1 MPVTIDVPG
10 LGPVSIPDEI
20 PSEQADQYVRQ
31 IAQKRGVKLEL
42 PAPEPV
48 KTDKSYGL
56 GAAAQDIGVSAL
68 GLIPGVIETVSAF
81 TPTDRALRAIG
92 AQQGIAGLLPE
103 TEIGKDVGKYGVLAG
118 TAKSLRDLQQELYSK
133 ESEVARQEF
142 AKKLAEQEGSPFGEA
157 GVAFKET
164 LTTPE
169 LMTTQLPE
177 SLLSIIGGRGLVG
190 FGGKVLKAATPQV
203 VKEAGERAVQRAA
216 EKIGEEGVEK
226 IAKISGGPETVKT
239 VLGGAAMQ
247 GGSVSNQNFI
257 ATMDMPQSKLA
268 ATPEYQEAIA
278 SGMSPEEARLSVARG
293 AANGALAPATA
304 LSIVAQYAIPGG
316 TSFERLFA
324 GATQRTL
331 GKEGAL
337 EIAKQIGKATL
348 GEAGSEALEEGGGQF
363 IANVFAPGQE
373 DLTQGVGAAAGA
385 AGALGALMGGGAG
398 GVQALQASRAN
409 KIMAE
414 RQQQEEE
421 ARQKLDARMPPVQQI
436 ESPEPAQ
443 LPLEQIRTEGQGFVS
458 NLPAGSTFT
467 LDDIIGNTGATASPD
482 AIAVANDLLN
492 RGEIV
497 RQPGD
502 TLSFRRVNDDE
513 RVIPLGSPDQ
523 SYVYTVP
530 TTREGTELNDG
541 YTVESSALG
550 VTRQVENQEKAE
562 KIKQAMIDRAGQ
574 QAAVVDEQL
583 NNLRAQADEVSR
595 TITEAY
601 TRPDISDVQLQQL
614 RTTGEQTTQKL
625 NDEIAKLEEQK
636 ATILAEPII
645 TPINPRAET
654 GHQVRLHTPGQPAR
668 ILSNFANEQE
678 AYDAII
684 DNSTPEQD
692 RLIAEDPAYEAVRNR
707 LEERAAEL
715 DAEEEPQEAEPVEM
729 TPEMQGRV
737 TQTANR
743 MRGVL
748 DQMGLKNIGLNVQQ
762 KLQEMVNGK
771 LSAVDGYYLNRVI
784 SASLEGSRDV
794 TATIGHET
802 IHALRELGMFSD
814 KEWEILTKRAQS
826 EWIKK
831 YGIRERYEGMLTEE
845 KVIEEAIADAFGNWL
860 QGDLQATGVIQGLF
874 NRIKLVL
881 EKMGSVLRGQGF
893 TTSSDIFKRARTGT
907 LEGDRVERVAEGK
920 QYARD
925 FKDVTVRTPELQ
937 QAAERLKAGEITSEE
952 YNRLVDKYKPI
963 AAFKEV
969 PAPATKEEMSEAL
982 TSDKVARIGEPSR
995 TLKGGESV
1003 GLRLDIPAYRD
1014 YGTWVV
1020 SVHEKGTAAGAGKS
1034 IGYEP
1039 VAAVTNANFS
1049 VNPKAALNIAAG
1061 KPKAT
1066 IATVEGKWKPVDVK
1080 QAYKQAKEA
1089 MTSPDWIQVGMDPE
1103 RHSYF
1108 YNRDTTQPVVSAD
1121 EVIQIGGLVLAKN
1134 PVYAEKS
1141 EFQFALPQTV
1151 NVDGVERPT
1160 RISEEARAGAAVSGS
1175 DLMEGMGIPEEE
1187 QSQYWRN
1194 LSQEERDS
1202 LFEKYYRSVSGAGRA
1217 IHPTVEGVKNF
1228 WRWFGNSKIVNKDG
1242 TPKVMYHGTARDI
1255 SEFRKQQA
1263 NAIFVTE
1270 DPEFARTFADMSL
1283 GWMVKNATQVL
1294 DDKTLELAID
1304 AGITEAVLEDA
1315 VTNKFAKEWLK
1326 DHEGF
1331 SLKNIL
1337 RDVLSSPMS
1346 DYVSARIQD
1355 ELPSKD
1361 NIIQLYVR
1369 AEKTFDYDSQE
1380 DRDALMAWAKSL
1392 DKNNPARQF
1401 IEDKKNEIEFGE
1413 WEVIESPAVQDFIKS
1428 SGYDSFYM
1436 YETGRKNLAVYD
1448 PNQLKSAIGNTGAF
1462 SRDSGEI
1469 QYALPLTPEE
1479 TQDIVKRAKGDAR
1492 LAQILDAAIYLTPE
1506 ERLKLRSVAGR
1517 ANAINMVDTLAM
1529 FPSAEE
1535 YAAIAYAGRAKRG
1548 WYENSAKALV
1558 SVFGGDAPRFAALLA
1573 ALSPQCSVQTNL
1585 LNALNLW
1592 KNWTAAGRPQDR
1604 ASIMRI
1610 AGQSVQGDKGEKS
1623 VLDAWKNNSVSAL
1636 TAKDFTNFKL
1646 SGPKVNSFYLN
1657 LIGVTNEVTNDAWMS
1672 NFANLD
1678 QEIFSGSLNKAGT
1691 DPGKGPGYLAGNIV
1705 VRQAAERLTELT
1717 GEKWTPAEVQETVW
1731 SWAKALYEGAE
1742 AEGLSPIQFLTEGR
1756 LTEEL
1761 INSVPDFSQL
1771 FYSDIYASILRS
1783 AGYGEQVDGLIQQR
1797 NANRAELSDQE
1808 QGVAVQTAPFAPVTQ
1823 KELEKSAAKRLTAL
1837 EEVRQ
1842 KESTLNR
1849 VFKESPMAIFEA
1861 RPSESLTQLVPSL
1874 RTGDRKLIKKFTNGA
1889 KSILFDSDGRDRIA
1903 KILGFDIGLP
1913 KKKGDE
1919 TKHRVGSGG
1928 FEGKVSANYQVR
1940 IPEEF
1945 ANPYSAAT
1953 GYVFLQDAVP
1963 WQKLDPEGWGF
1974 GLAITIPKLNDEI
1987 EHEFFSRF
1995 EGLTDTG
2002 HTRAGNTI
2010 LVGNFTNYKEIQ
2022 KATKTQKGIEQANID
2037 DELFKSIVCQIAN
2050 EIAVKHG
2057 VRVRVAGYRFNG
2069 NLLENNIEDENG
2081 KEVNAWATTGTGAG
2095 YLRGDVAERLA
2106 PVQDQLDDL
2115 QSEFLDYCRAFQEE
2129 QDRKGKRKVK
2139 GGEQFALPQNILGQP
2154 ARLPTWTYPTDSK
2167 YDNVIYYLMDKMID
2181 LKRVIEGISKSGTK
2195 ILDQWNPYLKE
2206 ELYHGRTA
2214 EQTERFLRTEIRPL
2228 LQDLSRNNIT
2238 IAELEEYLHNRH
2250 AEERNIQIA
2259 SINPNLP
2266 DGGSGIT
2273 THKAN
2278 NYLNA
2283 LPQARRMLLE
2293 RLARRVDDIN
2303 KGTRDILVKSGL
2315 ETPQTI
2321 AAWENTYKKYVPLFR
2336 EDADY
2341 VTSSGYGVGE
2351 GFSVRGDF
2359 AKRAVGSTR
2368 GVIDIFANV
2377 VTQRERAIIRAEK
2390 NRVAK
2395 AVYGLAVQNPNKQFW
2410 MVIDPEGI
2418 KDPNQVRADLM
2429 NLGIDPN
2436 DVANIFQQPTRTQPD
2451 PRTGLVTNKLDPFVL
2466 KSDNV
2471 MAVRIDGKNKYV
2483 LFNNNDPSA
2492 KRMVTAIKNM
2502 DADQLGRVMS
2512 TLGMVTRWIASVN
2525 TQYNPIFGVVNF
2537 TRDIQGALLNLST
2550 TPIADKASD
2559 VMSVSN
2565 VSGALKGIW
2574 STSRA
2579 EKSGGALPTS
2589 QWAKL
2594 WQDFKDQGGQTG
2606 FRSQFSTSEE
2616 RAKALEK
2623 EINYINAGK
2632 PRKAFTA
2639 MIDVLSDYNTAMENA
2654 VRLTA
2659 YKAALDKGISKEQ
2672 AASIAKNLTVNFNKK
2687 GQVATQMGALYAFF
2701 NASMRGSVRLYETLT
2716 GPMGQ
2721 KIIWGGLLLGA
2732 MQAMMLAAAGFDED
2746 EPPEFVKDRNLILPL
2761 GYFTD
2766 KKNYISIP
2774 LPLGFNVLPNL
2785 SRNMVEWWQS
2795 GFKDPAKR
2803 IAHITGSMLDT
2814 FNPMGNAGWS
2824 IQTVAPTALDP
2835 FAALFE
2841 NKDSFGRPIARED
2854 ISGLDPTPGY
2864 TRTKDVATTLGK
2876 GIAQFLNAASGGTK
2890 YKPGVISP
2898 TGDQIDFLAGQAGG
2912 GIYRELAKVEQT
2924 ITSKATGEELPSYKM
2939 PLVGR
2944 FYGNADENAAQSQRF
2959 YSNLTRLNEHE
2970 NEIKGRLKNREP
2982 LGDYFKEYPE
2992 ARLIKM
2998 ANSVEYNIR
3007 KLKQRRQLLKERGG
3021 NEQAIKNINDNIVR
3035 LMKRLNERVESTE
3048 D

>member
-20 PSEQADQYVRQ
+20 PSEQAGQYVRQ
-31 IAQKRGVKLEL
+31 IAQKRGVKLEP
-42 PAPEPV
+42 PAPEPA
-48 KTDKSYGL
+48 KADKSYGL

-68 GLIPGVIETVSAF
+68 GLIPGVIETASSY

-92 AQQGIAGLLPE
+92 LQQGIAGLLQE

-118 TAKSLRDLQQELYSK
+118 TAKSLRDLQQDLYTEQAQAAQKEL
-133 ESEVARQEF
+133 
-142 AKKLAEQEGSPFGEA
+142 AKKLAEQDGFFGEA
-157 GVAFKET
+157 GTAFKET

-169 LMTTQLPE
+169 LMTSQLPE
-177 SLLSIIGGRGLVG
+177 SLLSIIGGRGLVKAG
-190 FGGKVLKAATPQV
+190 ETVLKAAAPQV

-216 EKIGEEGVEK
+216 EKIGEKGVEK
-226 IAKISGGPETVKT
+226 ISKISGGPETVRT
-239 VLGGAAMQ
+239 VLGGATMQ
-247 GGSVSNQNFI
+247 GGSVANQNFI
-257 ATMDMPQSKLA
+257 ATMDMPQAKLA

-278 SGMSPEEARLSVARG
+278 SGLSPEDARLSVAQS
-293 AANGALAPATA
+293 AANGALLPATA
-304 LSIVAQYAIPGG
+304 VSIVAQYAVPGG

-348 GEAGSEALEEGGGQF
+348 GEAGSEALEEGAGQL
-363 IANVFAPGQE
+363 IANIFQPGQE
-373 DLTQGVGAAAGA
+373 DITQGVGASVGA
-385 AGALGALMGGGAG
+385 AAALGALMGGGAG
-398 GVQALQASRAN
+398 GVQAVQAGRARQVV
-409 KIMAE
+409 AE
-414 RQQQEEE
+414 RQREEEE
-421 ARQKLDARMPPVQQI
+421 ARQELDARMPPVQQI
-436 ESPEPAQ
+436 ESPEPTQ
-443 LPLEQIRTEGQGFVS
+443 LLAEQILAEGRGFVS

-467 LDDIIGNTGATASPD
+467 LDDIVGNTGATASPD

-497 RQPGD
+497 REPGD

-513 RVIPLGSPDQ
+513 RIIPLGNPDQ

-530 TTREGTELNDG
+530 TTREGSEVNDG

-550 VTRQVENQEKAE
+550 VTRQVANQEEAE
-562 KIKQAMIDRAGQ
+562 KIKQAMLNRAGER
-574 QAAVVDEQL
+574 AAVVDEQL
-583 NNLRAQADEVSR
+583 NNLRAQAEEVSK

-601 TRPDISDVQLQQL
+601 TRPDISDEQLMELQS
-614 RTTGEQTTQKL
+614 TGEQTTQKL
-625 NDEIAKLEEQK
+625 NDEIANLEEQK
-636 ATILAEPII
+636 ANILAEPTV
-645 TPINPRAET
+645 TPINPRAEA

-668 ILSNFANEQE
+668 ILNNFANEQE

-684 DNSTPEQD
+684 DNSSPEQD

-707 LEERAAEL
+707 LEERAAEV
-715 DAEEEPQEAEPVEM
+715 DAQEEPQPVEM
-729 TPEMQGRV
+729 TPEMQERV

-743 MRGVL
+743 MRSVL
-748 DQMGLKNIGLNVQQ
+748 DQMGLRNIGLNVQQ

-771 LSAVDGYYLNRVI
+771 LSDVDGYYLNRVI

-814 KEWEILTKRAQS
+814 KEWEILTKRAKS
-826 EWIKK
+826 EWIDK
-831 YGIRERYEGMLTEE
+831 YKIRERYKGMLSEE
-845 KVIEEAIADAFGNWL
+845 KVIEEAVADAFGDWL
-860 QGDLQATGVIQGLF
+860 QGDLRATGVIQGLF
-874 NRIKLVL
+874 NRIKLLL

-893 TTSSDIFKRARTGT
+893 TTSSDIFKRARAGE
-907 LEGDRVERVAEGK
+907 LEGGRERRAEGVK
-920 QYARD
+920 FALPKTINVDGKERPTTNNEGRQIHPTEEGVRNFWSWFGDSKVVDAEGRPIVVYHGTEEEED
-925 FKDVTVRTPELQ
+925 FDLFETTNELGGSWF
-937 QAAERLKAGEITSEE
+937 AEDPYL
-952 YNRLVDKYKPI
+952 
-963 AAFKEV
+963 
-969 PAPATKEEMSEAL
+969 
-982 TSDKVARIGEPSR
+982 
-995 TLKGGESV
+995 
-1003 GLRLDIPAYRD
+1003 
-1014 YGTWVV
+1014 
-1020 SVHEKGTAAGAGKS
+1020 
-1034 IGYEP
+1034 
-1039 VAAVTNANFS
+1039 AN
-1049 VNPKAALNIAAG
+1049 
-1061 KPKAT
+1061 
-1066 IATVEGKWKPVDVK
+1066 
-1080 QAYKQAKEA
+1080 
-1089 MTSPDWIQVGMDPE
+1089 
-1103 RHSYF
+1103 
-1108 YNRDTTQPVVSAD
+1108 
-1121 EVIQIGGLVLAKN
+1121 
-1134 PVYAEKS
+1134 VYAERFFSPKYGTTTPGRVIPVYLKLNAPLQIPEDMNMSEDNTPGEAIDRVNNLNKTSFKPEDSGFPLWWKEFPTYQILGNYDFVRSAEKAGYDGFLAFEDGYKTWNAFSAEQIKS
-1141 EFQFALPQTV
+1141 AVGNTGAFSPYDSRIQFALPRTV

-1160 RISEEARAGAAVSGS
+1160 KIFEEARANVGVTGN

-1187 QSQYWRN
+1187 RKQYWSG
-1194 LSQEERDS
+1194 LTTEERDA
-1202 LFEKYYRSVSGAGRA
+1202 LFNRYYRSISGAGKE
-1217 IHPTVEGVKNF
+1217 IYPTIEGIQNF
-1228 WRWFGNSKIVNKDG
+1228 WRWFGNSKIANEDG
-1242 TPKVMYHGTARDI
+1242 TPKRMYHGTARDI
-1255 SEFRKQQA
+1255 SEFRPKQA
-1263 NAIFVTE
+1263 GAIFVTGN
-1270 DPEFARTFADMSL
+1270 PNFAESFADSSL
-1283 GWMVKNATQVL
+1283 DWMITNANKVLPKDVLRQAVINGLKEARVGEKNFDFYMKKFEQQPLKELVKYSAVSDEIYGAIKNAMPSR
-1294 DDKTLELAID
+1294 E
-1304 AGITEAVLEDA
+1304 
-1315 VTNKFAKEWLK
+1315 
-1326 DHEGF
+1326 
-1331 SLKNIL
+1331 NIVPL
-1337 RDVLSSPMS
+1337 F
-1346 DYVSARIQD
+1346 I
-1355 ELPSKD
+1355 
-1361 NIIQLYVR
+1361 R
-1369 AEKTFDYDSQE
+1369 AEKPFDYDNKE
-1380 DRDALMAWAKSL
+1380 DRDALMTWAKSL

-1401 IEDKKNEIEFGE
+1401 IEDKKNEVELGE
-1413 WEVIESPAVQDFIKS
+1413 WSVIESPAVQSFLKEN
-1428 SGYDSFYM
+1428 GYDGFYVS
-1436 YETGRKNLAVYD
+1436 EGGNKNLAVYD
-1448 PNQLKSAIGNTGAF
+1448 PNQLKSAVGNTGAF
-1462 SRDSGEI
+1462 SRISGDI

-1535 YAAIAYAGRAKRG
+1535 YAAVAYAGRAKRG

-1558 SVFGGDAPRFAALLA
+1558 SVFGSDAPRFAALLA

-1585 LNALNLW
+1585 LNAMNLW

-1705 VRQAAERLTELT
+1705 VRQAADRLTELT

-1808 QGVAVQTAPFAPVTQ
+1808 QGVAVQTAPFATATQ

-1849 VFKESPMAIFEA
+1849 VFKESPMATFEA

-1874 RTGDRKLIKKFTNGA
+1874 RTGDRKLVKKFTNGA
-1889 KSILFDSDGRDRIA
+1889 KAILFDSDGRDRIA

-1945 ANPYSAAT
+1945 ANPYSAAS

-2022 KATKTQKGIEQANID
+2022 KATKTQKGIEQAAID
-2037 DELFKSIVCQIAN
+2037 NELFKSIVSQIAN

-2057 VRVRVAGYRFNG
+2057 VRVRIAGYNFNG
-2069 NLLENNIEDENG
+2069 NLLENNIKDENG
-2081 KEVNAWATTGTGAG
+2081 KQVNAWATTGTGDG
-2095 YLRGDVAERLA
+2095 YLRGDAAERLA
-2106 PVQDQLDDL
+2106 PVQDQLDAL

-2154 ARLPTWTYPTDSK
+2154 ARLPTWTSPTDSK
-2167 YDNVIYYLMDKMID
+2167 ADSAIYFLQDKMID
-2181 LKRVIEGISKSGTK
+2181 LKRVIEGISKAGAQ
-2195 ILDQWNPYLKE
+2195 ILDKWNPYLKE

-2214 EQTERFLRTEIRPL
+2214 QQTERFLRTEIRPL
-2228 LQDLSRNNIT
+2228 LQDLNRNNIS
-2238 IAELEEYLHNRH
+2238 IAEIEEYLHNRH

-2266 DGGSGIT
+2266 DGGSKIT
-2273 THKAN
+2273 TQQAS

-2293 RLARRVDDIN
+2293 RLAQRVDDIN
-2303 KGTRDILVKSGL
+2303 KGTRQILVQSGL

-2341 VTSSGYGVGE
+2341 VTTSGYGVGR
-2351 GFSVRGDF
+2351 GFEVRGPF

-2368 GVIDIFANV
+2368 NVVDIFANV
-2377 VTQRERAIIRAEK
+2377 VMQRERAIIRAEK
-2390 NRVAK
+2390 NRVAQ
-2395 AVYGLAVQNPNKQFW
+2395 ALYGLAVQNPNKQFW
-2410 MVIDPEGI
+2410 MAIDPEGI
-2418 KDPNQVRADLM
+2418 KDPNQVRAELM
-2429 NLGIDPN
+2429 NMGINPN
-2436 DVANIFQQPTRTQPD
+2436 DVSNIFQQPTQAKVD

-2466 KSDNV
+2466 QSDNV
-2471 MAVRIDGKNKYV
+2471 LAVRINGQNKYI

-2492 KRMVTAIKNM
+2492 KRMVMSLKSM
-2502 DADQLGRVMS
+2502 DADKLGRAMS
-2512 TLGMVTRWIASVN
+2512 AVGMITRWIASVN
-2525 TQYNPIFGVVNF
+2525 TQYNPIFGAVNF
-2537 TRDIQGALLNLST
+2537 VRDVEGALLNLST
-2550 TPIADKASD
+2550 TPVADKAKEITSAK
-2559 VMSVSN
+2559 N
-2565 VSGALKGIW
+2565 LTNALTAIW
-2574 STSRA
+2574 STARA
-2579 EKSGGALPTS
+2579 ERSSGALPTS

-2594 WQDFKDQGGQTG
+2594 WQDFQEQGGQTG
-2606 FRSQFSTSEE
+2606 FRSQFSSAEE
-2616 RAKALEK
+2616 RAQSLQD
-2623 EINYINAGK
+2623 EINDINAGRAK
-2632 PRKAFTA
+2632 KTFKA
-2639 MIDVLSDYNTAMENA
+2639 MLDVLSDYNTSMENA

-2687 GQVATQMGALYAFF
+2687 GQIATQMGALYAFF
-2701 NASMRGSVRLYETLT
+2701 NASVQGTTRLLQTLK
-2716 GPMGQ
+2716 GPMGG
-2721 KIIWGGLLLGA
+2721 KIIAGGLLLGVV
-2732 MQAMMLAAAGFDED
+2732 QAMMLAAAGFDED
-2746 EPPEFVKDRNLILPL
+2746 EPPEFVKDRNLIIPL
-2761 GYFTD
+2761 GFFTG
-2766 KKNYISIP
+2766 KKNYLTIP
-2774 LPLGFNVLPNL
+2774 MPLGFNVLPSVGRNL
-2785 SRNMVEWWQS
+2785 TEWWQS
-2795 GFKDPAKR
+2795 GFENPAKR
-2803 IAHITGSMLDT
+2803 IASMTGVIFES
-2814 FNPMGNAGWS
+2814 FNPIGGAGWS
-2824 IQTVAPTALDP
+2824 LQTLSPSFADP
-2835 FAALFE
+2835 FVALAE
-2841 NKDSFGRPIARED
+2841 NRDSFGRPIYRED
-2854 ISGLDPTPGY
+2854 MSGLDPTPGY
-2864 TRTKDVATTLGK
+2864 SRSRDVSSWWSK
-2876 GIAQFLNAASGGTK
+2876 GIAEFLNAASGGTK
-2890 YKPGVISP
+2890 YKQGVLSP
-2898 TGDQIDFLAGQAGG
+2898 TGDQIDYLFGQAFGG
-2912 GIYRELAKVEQT
+2912 VYREISKAEQT
-2924 ITSKATGEELPSYKM
+2924 ATAVATGEEIPSYKI

-2944 FYGNADENAAQSQRF
+2944 FYGNADENAVQRQRF
-2959 YSNLTRLNEHE
+2959 YENIKRLNEHE
-2970 NEIKGRLKNREP
+2970 NEIKGRIKNRESV
-2982 LGDYFKEYPE
+2982 YEYYRENPE
-2992 ARLIKM
+2992 ARLVKT

-3007 KLKQRRQLLKERGG
+3007 KLKQRRDLMKERGASQ
-3021 NEQAIKNINDNIVR
+3021 EAIKKINDNIIR
-3035 LMKRLNERVESTE
+3035 LMMRLNERVEKLE

>member
-421 ARQKLDARMPPVQQI
+421 ARQELDARMPPVQQI
-436 ESPEPAQ
+436 EHPETTQ
-443 LPLEQIRTEGQGFVS
+443 LAPEQIRSEAGVFLSTI
-458 NLPAGSTFT
+458 PAGDTFT
-467 LDDIIGNTGATASPD
+467 LDTIANNTSQAVAGGAD
-482 AIAVANDLLN
+482 ATAVANHLLN
-492 RGEIV
+492 TGEIV
-497 RQPGD
+497 REPGD
-502 TLSFRRVNDDE
+502 TLSFRRVNDNE
-513 RVIPLGSPDQ
+513 RIVPLGNPNE

-530 TTREGTELNDG
+530 TTREGSELNDG

-550 VTRQVENQEKAE
+550 VTRQAANQEEAN
-562 KIKQAMIDRAGQ
+562 KIKQAMLERAGER
-574 QAAVVDEQL
+574 AAVVDEQL
-583 NNLRAQADEVSR
+583 NNLRAQAEEVSR

-601 TRPDISDVQLQQL
+601 TRPDISDAQLQQL
-614 RTTGEQTTQKL
+614 QATGEQTTQKL

-654 GHQVRLHTPGQPAR
+654 GHQVRLHTPNQPAR
-668 ILSNFANEQE
+668 ILSNFATEQE

-831 YGIRERYEGMLTEE
+831 YGIRERYEGILTEE
-845 KVIEEAIADAFGNWL
+845 KVIEEAIADAFGDWL
-860 QGDLQATGVIQGLF
+860 QGDLKATGVIQGLF

-920 QYARD
+920 QYALPNTINVDGKERPTTNSEGRPIHPTEEGVRNFWKWFGDSKAVDSDGNPIVFYTGTSKDKD
-925 FKDVTVRTPELQ
+925 FDKFNVPKNGVWFSTNKEVASQ
-937 QAAERLKAGEITSEE
+937 YAAE
-952 YNRLVDKYKPI
+952 ND
-963 AAFKEV
+963 
-969 PAPATKEEMSEAL
+969 
-982 TSDKVARIGEPSR
+982 SR
-995 TLKGGESV
+995 NIK
-1003 GLRLDIPAYRD
+1003 
-1014 YGTWVV
+1014 
-1020 SVHEKGTAAGAGKS
+1020 
-1034 IGYEP
+1034 YEP
-1039 VAAVTNANFS
+1039 TTRKFTE
-1049 VNPKAALNIAAG
+1049 VNTAG
-1061 KPKAT
+1061 
-1066 IATVEGKWKPVDVK
+1066 
-1080 QAYKQAKEA
+1080 
-1089 MTSPDWIQVGMDPE
+1089 
-1103 RHSYF
+1103 R
-1108 YNRDTTQPVVSAD
+1108 
-1121 EVIQIGGLVLAKN
+1121 VI
-1134 PVYAEKS
+1134 PVYLKIDNPTTLSEKDEEEIRHVS
-1141 EFQFALPQTV
+1141 NYKKWQSQKFESFKFKGFDSVDMGGGVIAVIKDPTQIKSAIGNLGTFKSTEKRIQYALPQTV

-1160 RISEEARAGAAVSGS
+1160 
-1175 DLMEGMGIPEEE
+1175 
-1187 QSQYWRN
+1187 
-1194 LSQEERDS
+1194 
-1202 LFEKYYRSVSGAGRA
+1202 SVDGRP
-1217 IHPTVEGVKNF
+1217 IHPTAEGVQNF
-1228 WRWFGNSKIVNKDG
+1228 WRWFGNSKIVNADG
-1242 TPKVMYHGTARDI
+1242 TPMVMYHGTARDI
-1255 SEFRKQQA
+1255 SEFRPKQA
-1263 NAIFVTE
+1263 KAIFLTAN
-1270 DPEFARTFADMSL
+1270 PGFAETFADTSL
-1283 GWMVKNATQVL
+1283 DWMITNASQVL
-1294 DDKTLELAID
+1294 PPEVVR
-1304 AGITEAVLEDA
+1304 EAVLRGLNNAKNDLVLDA
-1315 VTNKFAKEWLK
+1315 KGVEFYKNKPLKEVVKYSPAADWVR
-1326 DHEGF
+1326 D
-1331 SLKNIL
+1331 SLKE
-1337 RDVLSSPMS
+1337 VM
-1346 DYVSARIQD
+1346 
-1355 ELPSKD
+1355 PSGE
-1361 NIIQLYVR
+1361 NIIPLFVR
-1369 AEKTFDYDSQE
+1369 AEKPFDYDNQE
-1380 DRDALMAWAKSL
+1380 HRADLMAWAKSL
-1392 DKNNPARQF
+1392 DKKNLAREF
-1401 IEDKKNEIEFGE
+1401 VEDKKNELELGA
-1413 WEVIESPAVQDFIKS
+1413 WDVIESPAVQGFLKEK
-1428 SGYDSFYM
+1428 GYDSFYVS
-1436 YETGRKNLAVYD
+1436 EGGNKNLAVYD
-1448 PNQLKSAIGNTGAF
+1448 PNQLKSAVGNTGAF

-1479 TQDIVKRAKGDAR
+1479 TQDIVKRARGDAD
-1492 LAQILDAAIYLTPE
+1492 LAKKMLGLAANMTPE
-1506 ERLKLRSVAGR
+1506 EREKLSR
-1517 ANAINMVDTLAM
+1517 ANAVKMIDLLGT
-1529 FPSAEE
+1529 FPTAEE

-1548 WYENSAKALV
+1548 WYENSAKALIT
-1558 SVFGGDAPRFAALLA
+1558 VFGNEAPRFAALLA

-1585 LNALNLW
+1585 KNTLNVW
-1592 KNWTAAGRPQDR
+1592 KNWTAAGRPTNR
-1604 ASIMRI
+1604 AAIMQI
-1610 AGQSVQGDKGEKS
+1610 MAVSVEGTGTEKS
-1623 VLDAWKNNSVSAL
+1623 VLGAWKNNAVRAL
-1636 TAKDFTNFKL
+1636 TAQNFIDFKL

-1657 LIGVTNEVTNDAWMS
+1657 LIGVTEEVTNDTWMA
-1672 NFANLD
+1672 NFAFVD
-1678 QEIFSGSLNKAGT
+1678 QTLFSGSLNKAGT
-1691 DPGKGPGYLAGNIV
+1691 DPGKGSGYLATNVV
-1705 VRQAAERLTELT
+1705 VRQAADRLTELT
-1717 GEKWTPAEVQETVW
+1717 GQKWTPAEVQETVW

-1742 AEGLSPIQFLTEGR
+1742 SEGLSPVQFLTDGK
-1756 LTEEL
+1756 LTDEL
-1761 INSVPDFSQL
+1761 INSVPDFKSL
-1771 FYSDIYASILRS
+1771 FFDETYESILRE
-1783 AGYGEQVDGLIQQR
+1783 AGYGQQLEELVRQR
-1797 NANRAELSDQE
+1797 NANRAELSEQE
-1808 QGVAVQTAPFAPVTQ
+1808 QGAATETAPFTPTTQ
-1823 KELEKSAAKRLTAL
+1823 KEFEVAAAERLERLKQKREKEKAAKAKKPA
-1837 EEVRQ
+1837 V
-1842 KESTLNR
+1842 
-1849 VFKESPMAIFEA
+1849 IFEVA
-1861 RPSESLTQLVPSL
+1861 PDPKDKALSNAWNFLSQEERLGISERVLNKILPSVL
-1874 RTGDRKLIKKFTNGA
+1874 DAIGA
-1889 KSILFDSDGRDRIA
+1889 KGFAFNQIGSYGKDTNPSFSVKVTKGDAPKLA
-1903 KILGFDIGLP
+1903 NYLGFILSQESMMVVSP
-1913 KKKGDE
+1913 NKFKGGDQ
-1919 TKHRVGSGG
+1919 VG
-1928 FEGKVSANYQVR
+1928 
-1940 IPEEF
+1940 
-1945 ANPYSAAT
+1945 
-1953 GYVFLQDAVP
+1953 AVTV
-1963 WQKLDPEGWGF
+1963 K
-1974 GLAITIPKLNDEI
+1974 
-1987 EHEFFSRF
+1987 
-1995 EGLTDTG
+1995 
-2002 HTRAGNTI
+2002 
-2010 LVGNFTNYKEIQ
+2010 
-2022 KATKTQKGIEQANID
+2022 ID
-2037 DELFKSIVCQIAN
+2037 DESPAN
-2050 EIAVKHG
+2050 VEAIYNSLREIEV
-2057 VRVRVAGYRFNG
+2057 NG
-2069 NLLENNIEDENG
+2069 EKPIGGQSTING
-2081 KEVNAWATTGTGAG
+2081 KMVILNYSELSTEELAKLVTDKLGDKYEVLSHNVYSSFPEQKDYDYADPQSDPRGNERNLRERSRVIRNEAAQEIRRELAAAG
-2095 YLRGDVAERLA
+2095 IKIGDT
-2106 PVQDQLDDL
+2106 P
-2115 QSEFLDYCRAFQEE
+2115 
-2129 QDRKGKRKVK
+2129 
-2139 GGEQFALPQNILGQP
+2139 GGEPELSTEPGQFALPQNILGQP

-2228 LQDLSRNNIT
+2228 LQDLSRNNIA

-2273 THKAN
+2273 TQKAN

-2368 GVIDIFANV
+2368 GVVDIFANV

-2390 NRVAK
+2390 NRVAQ

-2429 NLGIDPN
+2429 NLGINPN

-2471 MAVRIDGKNKYV
+2471 LTTRIDGKNKYV

-2565 VSGALKGIW
+2565 VTGALKGIW

-2594 WQDFKDQGGQTG
+2594 WQEFKDEGGQTG

-2639 MIDVLSDYNTAMENA
+2639 MMDVLSDYNTAMENA

-2701 NASMRGSVRLYETLT
+2701 NASVRGSVRLYETLT

-2761 GYFTD
+2761 GYFTG

-2774 LPLGFNVLPNL
+2774 MPLGFNVLPNL

-2890 YKPGVISP
+2890 YKPGVINF

-2924 ITSKATGEELPSYKM
+2924 ITSKVTGEELPSYKM

-3021 NEQAIKNINDNIVR
+3021 NEQAVKNINDNIVR